1 MQPGYSMSSRM
12 VPEKILVYNDK
23 LNWDHFNKLVYL
35 NNNIILYF
43 GIDFNEIEYEYPY
56 HSDSNHNVI
65 CYKPNYK
72 QLRVIDIFDTYKNPG
87 SFFYILDLM
96 NAIVNGKSAIT
107 AEDMAVL
114 NAAYKLLQQ
123 KIIEKAVDSKQ

>member
-23 LNWDHFNKLVYL
+23 LNWDHFNKLVYF
-35 NNNIILYF
+35 NNNI
-43 GIDFNEIEYEYPY
+43 
-56 HSDSNHNVI
+56 I

-96 NAIVNGKSAIT
+96 NVIVSGNSAIT
-107 AEDMAVL
+107 AEDMTVL
-114 NAAYKLLQQ
+114 NATYKLLQQ
-123 KIIEKAVDSKQ
+123 KIIEKAVDSK